1 MPELPIAGLVWATA
15 GLAGLGN
22 GVIGDGLPSFG
33 LSWAKGLANG
43 LLSNGLGW
51 NGLNFGGLNWTGLNW
66 TGLNWTGLNWNVLG
80 WSGLGWSAPGLA
92 VLPPQAPPPA
102 AEMAQDPGFALLAI
116 GVAVLGA
123 CVGSFLNVVAWRLPR
138 QESVVLPPSRCPHC
152 GTRLAWFENIPVLG
166 WLVLRG
172 RCRHCGAPISPRY
185 PAVELLSAGLW
196 VAVLL
201 TTPPL
206 GAPALAGSAGGPGVA
221 ALGGSGALATG
232 APWLGGGPIDWWLV
246 AAGWL
251 LASLLLPMVLIDL
264 DHLWLPE
271 PLCRWGLLLGLAL
284 TAISG
289 YRQGPAG
296 GGPLLLDHL
305 IAAAAGLL
313 AMEGLSALAEKL
325 MGKPALGLGDAKL
338 TALLGAWL
346 GLQAMAVA
354 VFLAFLSGAVL
365 GSLLMLVGRLKRGQ
379 PFPFGPYLAAGGLAV
394 WIGGA
399 AWWRQLLGG
408 ALGGGL
414 LGG

>member
-1 MPELPIAGLVWATA
+1 MTGMHWGVATWGLTGLDRLGVGLSGVTSALPLLATA
-15 GLAGLGN
+15 GAP
-22 GVIGDGLPSFG
+22 IRDP
-33 LSWAKGLANG
+33 
-43 LLSNGLGW
+43 
-51 NGLNFGGLNWTGLNW
+51 TGLDP
-66 TGLNWTGLNWNVLG
+66 T
-80 WSGLGWSAPGLA
+80 S
-92 VLPPQAPPPA
+92 
-102 AEMAQDPGFALLAI
+102 PGFALLAI
-116 GVAVLGA
+116 GVALMGA

-138 QESVVLPPSRCPHC
+138 QESVVLPPSHCPHC

-166 WLVLRG
+166 WLALGG

-185 PAVELLSAGLW
+185 PAVELLCAGLW

-201 TTPPL
+201 ATPPL
-206 GAPALAGSAGGPGVA
+206 AG
-221 ALGGSGALATG
+221 G
-232 APWLGGGPIDWWLV
+232 APWFGSGPIDWWLV

-271 PLCRWGLLLGLAL
+271 PLCRWGLVLGLVL
-284 TAISG
+284 TAIAG
-289 YRQGPAG
+289 YRQGAAVG
-296 GGPLLLDHL
+296 GAQLLDHL

-346 GLQAMAVA
+346 GLYAMALA
-354 VFLAFLSGAVL
+354 VFLAFLSGALL
-365 GSLLMLVGRLKRGQ
+365 GSALMLVGRLKRGQ

-399 AWWRQLLGG
+399 PWWGQLLG
-408 ALGGGL
+408 AAFGGGRL
-414 LGG
+414 

>member
-1 MPELPIAGLVWATA
+1 MDWGVASLGLVGLERLGEGLGEGLAAGARAWPLLGTTA
-15 GLAGLGN
+15 GAP
-22 GVIGDGLPSFG
+22 IPDPA
-33 LSWAKGLANG
+33 SWG
-43 LLSNGLGW
+43 
-51 NGLNFGGLNWTGLNW
+51 
-66 TGLNWTGLNWNVLG
+66 
-80 WSGLGWSAPGLA
+80 
-92 VLPPQAPPPA
+92 A
-102 AEMAQDPGFALLAI
+102 ASPGFALLAI
-116 GVAVLGA
+116 GVALLGA

-138 QESVVLPPSRCPHC
+138 QESVVLPPSHCPHC

-185 PAVELLSAGLW
+185 PAVELLNAGLW
-196 VAVLL
+196 VAVLVA
-201 TTPPL
+201 TPLL
-206 GAPALAGSAGGPGVA
+206 GSMTGTP
-221 ALGGSGALATG
+221 ALGGSPPLA
-232 APWLGGGPIDWWLV
+232 AAVPWPGGGPIDWWLV

-271 PLCRWGLLLGLAL
+271 PLCRWGLLVGLAL
-284 TAISG
+284 TAIAG
-289 YRQGPAG
+289 YRQGTAAG
-296 GGPLLLDHL
+296 GALLLDHL

-313 AMEGLSALAEKL
+313 AMEGLSALAQKL

-346 GLQAMAVA
+346 GVYAMAVA
-354 VFLAFLSGAVL
+354 VFLAFLSGALL
-365 GSLLMLVGRLKRGQ
+365 GSALMLVGRLQRGQ

-399 AWWRQLLGG
+399 PWWGQVLGG
-408 ALGGGL
+408 AFGGGL